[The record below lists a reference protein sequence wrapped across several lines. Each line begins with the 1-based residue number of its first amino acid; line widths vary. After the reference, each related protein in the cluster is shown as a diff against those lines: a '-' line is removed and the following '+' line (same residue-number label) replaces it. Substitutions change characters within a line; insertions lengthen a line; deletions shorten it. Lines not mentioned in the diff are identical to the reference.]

1 MAALTQDRNT
11 PERNADEFTFDMAAA
26 TTIFA
31 GSLVALDASGNLVK
45 GTTAVGLI
53 AAGRAQESKTNS
65 GAAGAEKLRVKKG
78 AFRWANSAAADL
90 ITKAEIGDDCYI
102 VDDQTVAKT
111 SASSTRSRA
120 GRVVDVDALGVWV
133 ATGLGL

>member
-1 MAALTQDRNT
+1 MAALTADRNT
-11 PERNADEFTFDMAAA
+11 PERAGDDFVFDMAAN
-26 TTIFA
+26 TTVYA
-31 GSLVALDASGNLVK
+31 GSLVMLDTS
-45 GTTAVGLI
+45 
-53 AAGRAQESKTNS
+53 GRADEQKTN
-65 GAAGAEKLRVKKG
+65 GAVVGAEKLRVRKG
-78 AFRWANSAAADL
+78 IFRWVNSAAADL

-111 SASSTRSRA
+111 SATNTRSRA

>member
-1 MAALTQDRNT
+1 MAALTADRNT
-11 PERNADEFTFDMAAA
+11 PERAGDDFVFDMAAN
-26 TTIFA
+26 TTVYA
-31 GSLVALDASGNLVK
+31 GSLVMLDTSGNVTK
-45 GTTAVGLI
+45 GATAVNMI
-53 AAGRAQESKTNS
+53 AAGRADEQKTN
-65 GAAGAEKLRVKKG
+65 GAVVGAEKLRVRKG
-78 AFRWANSAAADL
+78 IFRWVNSAAADL

-111 SASSTRSRA
+111 SATNTRSRA